1 MMSTSSYSI
10 FSMHFIY
17 LSVFGLFALLL
28 GDVTAAPTWDGEFYV
43 VKERHYVPEGWTR
56 LASIPDPHLIHLRI
70 GLRPQNL
77 ELLQQ
82 HAVAVSDPSHA
93 RYGQYLSAAEIRN
106 FAGPSKQ
113 SIDMVQSWLL
123 DHDIDTA
130 SLASTGD
137 WINVRLP
144 VRKVET
150 LLNTTYS
157 MYAHNDGSTLVRTPE
172 WSLPVNLHDHID
184 LVQPT
189 TSFFRN
195 PKQAVN
201 AKPEREPIEWH
212 HPHGKQWWKAPPYY
226 VSFRISDFSI
236 ESSDLDHV
244 CSIQTTQLVTSA
256 QCVMLLVQPLQ
267 APFSPLPLLGV
278 CVACMGRL
286 VTHQEHLSKT

>member
-1 MMSTSSYSI
+1 MMSTSFYSK
-10 FSMHFIY
+10 FSMHFS

-28 GDVTAAPTWDGEFYV
+28 RGVTAAPTWDNQIYA
-43 VKERHYVPEGWTR
+43 VKERHSVPENWTR
-56 LASIPDPHLIHLRI
+56 IASIPDSHLIHLRI

-106 FAGPSKQ
+106 FAAPSEQ

-123 DHDIDTA
+123 DHGIDTA
-130 SLASTGD
+130 SLTSTGD

-144 VRKVET
+144 VRKVEA

-157 MYAHNDGSTLVRTPE
+157 MYVHSDGSTLVRTPE
-172 WSLPVNLHDHID
+172 WSLPEHLHNHVD

-195 PKQAVN
+195 SKQAVN
-201 AKPEREPIEWH
+201 AKPERGSIEWH
-212 HPHGKQWWKAPPYY
+212 HPHGKQWWKAAPNY
-226 VSFRISDFSI
+226 VSFRNSDFSI
-236 ESSDLDHV
+236 
-244 CSIQTTQLVTSA
+244 
-256 QCVMLLVQPLQ
+256 
-267 APFSPLPLLGV
+267 
-278 CVACMGRL
+278 
-286 VTHQEHLSKT
+286 K